1 MSDFLSMDQVFI
13 NKLNEIVQANLSD
26 EHFSVR
32 KLAKEAGMS
41 YITIHRKLKSLKN
54 QDVSEFIS
62 EIRLQRAME
71 LLSQNAGT
79 VSEIAFMTGFSSS
92 TYFTKCFHDYYG
104 FPPGDVKKRNLT
116 QANLQKGNIS
126 GIHAQQSGP
135 QLPEKKP
142 VRRLRMKHW
151 IVFITTTVVLGFFLQ
166 FLFLTVPK
174 TKEYNQSVVVLPLKN
189 ISEHNGNQYLAD
201 GIIED
206 ILSNLYSISEL
217 RVISRTTSEYF
228 RESPATVTDI
238 AKKVNAR
245 YVLES
250 SVRQFEGKT
259 KITARLIDANNDQH
273 LWAEDFDMD
282 FNNIITIQGI
292 IAKKVALRLK
302 VVITDAEIK
311 QLDKVGTKNPEAY
324 DNYLKGRFLLNNTN
338 SPQRSDIS
346 KEGLIASI
354 GFFEK
359 AIAIDGSFAEAYCGL
374 ANAWL
379 NLAGWSWVNQKE
391 GFQKARELSMKALEI
406 NPGLTQAHA
415 VSGSV
420 YVWFDRN
427 FEEGRKEFL
436 LSLRSGIPYP
446 PVYQSY
452 TQLLMITGPIEEARI
467 FIDRALELEPYYWVL
482 HNLNAWIF
490 YFEGKYSR
498 AIGACQT
505 ARQLNPDYILTD
517 WLLFLNYAKSGEGDR
532 AVAEL
537 QKIIRS
543 VPMAESYTA
552 EIRNA
557 YTKSGIPGLFEWL
570 IEINTNR
577 PVPMVGMSGHPFFIA
592 WWNAILGNREQS
604 LFWLERNMEAKSRL
618 YEYFNLIASNPDFDI
633 LRNEPR
639 FLAIIEKIGLKPYHT
654 RKAK

>member
-1 MSDFLSMDQVFI
+1 MRIIAMSDFLSMDQVFI

-41 YITIHRKLKSLKN
+41 YITIHRKLKSIKN

-116 QANLQKGNIS
+116 QANLPKGNIS

-282 FNNIITIQGI
+282 LNNIITIQGI
-292 IAKKVALRLK
+292 IAKN
-302 VVITDAEIK
+302 
-311 QLDKVGTKNPEAY
+311 VGTAFGHVCADSEF
-324 DNYLKGRFLLNNTN
+324 R
-338 SPQRSDIS
+338 I
-346 KEGLIASI
+346 GLVR
-354 GFFEK
+354 GGYHEEK
-359 AIAIDGSFAEAYCGL
+359 
-374 ANAWL
+374 
-379 NLAGWSWVNQKE
+379 
-391 GFQKARELSMKALEI
+391 R
-406 NPGLTQAHA
+406 
-415 VSGSV
+415 
-420 YVWFDRN
+420 
-427 FEEGRKEFL
+427 
-436 LSLRSGIPYP
+436 
-446 PVYQSY
+446 
-452 TQLLMITGPIEEARI
+452 
-467 FIDRALELEPYYWVL
+467 
-482 HNLNAWIF
+482 
-490 YFEGKYSR
+490 
-498 AIGACQT
+498 
-505 ARQLNPDYILTD
+505 
-517 WLLFLNYAKSGEGDR
+517 
-532 AVAEL
+532 
-537 QKIIRS
+537 
-543 VPMAESYTA
+543 
-552 EIRNA
+552 
-557 YTKSGIPGLFEWL
+557 TKS
-570 IEINTNR
+570 R
-577 PVPMVGMSGHPFFIA
+577 PLQAPWACLDTH
-592 WWNAILGNREQS
+592 
-604 LFWLERNMEAKSRL
+604 
-618 YEYFNLIASNPDFDI
+618 
-633 LRNEPR
+633 
-639 FLAIIEKIGLKPYHT
+639 
-654 RKAK
+654 